1 MGALIPARRLFG
13 EHPHEH
19 RHFPD
24 RFPRFTRFT
33 FPSFRLQPPDGAH
46 AAPFATP
53 ASVVACVRHTS
64 RLRPSHADS
73 PLHLAES
80 SSSSCGPRIH
90 LPLLPTP
97 PHGGAVTFG
106 YGPESVCPEGT
117 STPLMKCARRRTCAE
132 SLRLSARGRPTP
144 FRSWRGCASPRP
156 LRRSLNGPLHRAPRR
171 EGGAFPHSPAAQ
183 PQTAKRT
190 TAGRRTA
197 TAQHRDRGG
206 TARARR

>member
-117 STPLMKCARRRTCAE
+117 STPLMKCARRRTCAGW
-132 SLRLSARGRPTP
+132 LRLPASALFPSSLSSARLRLAATH
-144 FRSWRGCASPRP
+144 RNTRQPRLQIP
-156 LRRSLNGPLHRAPRR
+156 NPRYGAAPRSLQAP
-171 EGGAFPHSPAAQ
+171 PPN
-183 PQTAKRT
+183 PKP
-190 TAGRRTA
+190 
-197 TAQHRDRGG
+197 
-206 TARARR
+206 